1 MTRHEPRHARS
12 DDRSDGGSAGGRTD
26 GAAGPAPEAHRSGSA
41 RPSRRA
47 LFGMALGV
55 GALTVAGAGR
65 SAQFPDKSV
74 RVVVPYGPGGG
85 TDNLMRMLAPAI
97 SESLGQTLV
106 IDNKPGGA
114 SVIGTDTVAK
124 APADGHTLLASDL
137 ALLVNP
143 GLFPKLPFDT
153 VKDLAGVT
161 MMATAPVLLVV
172 HPSVPARN
180 LQELLAM
187 ARAKPGSMNYASGGN
202 GASTHLAGELMKIAA
217 KVDIVHIPYKGTAP
231 AMNDLLAGQV
241 QMQFAGISTARQHV
255 EAGKLRAI
263 AMTGTGRNAAMPEVP
278 TFIEQGLEG
287 VDADTWWG
295 LYAPSAT
302 PADVVARLNRDFVKA
317 LKSPALADRLTAA
330 GFVPIANS
338 PAEHTE
344 MMRRMIAR
352 WIDVIRQAGI
362 KKD

>member
-1 MTRHEPRHARS
+1 MTQDPMATRRELLRAALIAS
-12 DDRSDGGSAGGRTD
+12 TISIG
-26 GAAGPAPEAHRSGSA
+26 GAA
-41 RPSRRA
+41 RA
-47 LFGMALGV
+47 
-55 GALTVAGAGR
+55 AG
-65 SAQFPDKSV
+65 FPDKSV

-85 TDNLMRMLAPAI
+85 TDNLMRMLAPALT
-97 SESLGQTLV
+97 ESLGQTLV
-106 IDNKPGGA
+106 IENKPGGA

-124 APADGHTLLASDL
+124 APADGYTLLASDL

-153 VKDLAGVT
+153 LADLGGVT

-172 HPSVPARN
+172 HPSVPAKN
-180 LQELLAM
+180 LKELLAM

-241 QMQFAGISTARQHV
+241 QMQFAGISTAKQHV
-255 EAGKLRAI
+255 QAGKLRAI
-263 AMTGTGRNAAMPEVP
+263 AMTGLKRNAAMPDVP
-278 TFIEQGLEG
+278 TFIEQGVQG

-302 PADVVARLNRDFVKA
+302 PTDIIARLNKEFTQA
-317 LKSPALADRLTAA
+317 LRSPALAERLTAA
-330 GFVPIANS
+330 GYIPVANS
-338 PAEHTE
+338 PAEHTA
-344 MMRRMIAR
+344 MMRKMIAR
-352 WIDVIRQAGI
+352 WTEVIKQAGI

>member
-1 MTRHEPRHARS
+1 MTRHPTPLARTNPRRRALMKWAAL
-12 DDRSDGGSAGGRTD
+12 SATLPAAGTA
-26 GAAGPAPEAHRSGSA
+26 GAAG
-41 RPSRRA
+41 
-47 LFGMALGV
+47 
-55 GALTVAGAGR
+55 
-65 SAQFPDKSV
+65 FPDKSV
-74 RVVVPYGPGGG
+74 KVVVPYGPGGG
-85 TDNLMRMLAPAI
+85 TDNLMRMLAPALT
-97 SESLGQTLV
+97 ESLGQTLV
-106 IDNKPGGA
+106 IENKPGGA
-114 SVIGTDTVAK
+114 SVIGTDLVAK
-124 APADGHTLLASDL
+124 SPPDGYTLLASDL

-172 HPSVPARN
+172 HPSVPAKN

-241 QMQFAGISTARQHV
+241 QMQFAGISTAKQHV
-255 EAGKLRAI
+255 ESGRLRAI
-263 AMTGTGRNAAMPEVP
+263 AMTGPKRNQGMPDVP

-302 PADVVARLNRDFVKA
+302 PADVIARLNKDVTQA
-317 LKSPALADRLTAA
+317 LRSPALADRLTAA
-330 GFVPIANS
+330 GYVPIANS
-338 PAEHTE
+338 PAEHTA
-344 MMRRMIAR
+344 MMRSMIQR
-352 WIDVIRQAGI
+352 WTDVIKQAGI
-362 KKD
+362 KMG